1 MRYKNSIKLIID
13 KRKLDTLMRLNCPI
27 EILMNLILK
36 NELKLTGD
44 ELIDD
49 NLESL
54 IEIKQ
59 FNNWG
64 GNREGAGRPIKNQ
77 LENQDENQLENQD
90 DNQDENQDAN
100 QVGDKDKDIDK
111 DIDKL
116 SNSIPNSID
125 IGNITNIEGK
135 KFKKPTLEEV
145 KQYCLERGNNIDAE
159 KFINS
164 NEAKGWMIG
173 KNKMKD
179 WKAAIR
185 TWERNQIKWNT
196 EQKQEK
202 KWSY

>member
-1 MRYKNSIKLIID
+1 MRYKNSVKIIID
-13 KRKLDTLMRLNCPI
+13 KRKLDTLLRLNCPI
-27 EILMNLILK
+27 EVLIDLVFR
-36 NELKLTGD
+36 NKLNFTGD
-44 ELIDD
+44 SLIDD

-54 IEIKQ
+54 LEIKE

-64 GNREGAGRPIKNQ
+64 GSREGSGRPHKNQ
-77 LENQDENQLENQD
+77 LENQLENQD
-90 DNQDENQDAN
+90 DNQDENQDIN
-100 QVGDKDKDIDK
+100 QVGDKDKDKDKDINK

-116 SNSIPNSID
+116 SNSIPNKID
-125 IGNITNIEGK
+125 ISNITNIEIK

-159 KFINS
+159 RFIDS

-185 TWERNQIKWNT
+185 TWERNQIKWNV

>member
-1 MRYKNSIKLIID
+1 MRYKNSVKLIID

-27 EILMNLILK
+27 EILMSLILK

-90 DNQDENQDAN
+90 GNQDII
-100 QVGDKDKDIDK
+100 QVGDKDK

-116 SNSIPNSID
+116 SNSIPNRID
-125 IGNITNIEGK
+125 ISSITNIEIK
-135 KFKKPTLEEV
+135 KFKKPTLKEV

-185 TWERNQIKWNT
+185 TWERNQIKWNN

>member
-27 EILMNLILK
+27 EILINLILK

-59 FNNWG
+59 FSNWG
-64 GNREGAGRPIKNQ
+64 GNRKGAGRPIKNQ
-77 LENQDENQLENQD
+77 LENQDENQDGNQD
-90 DNQDENQDAN
+90 II

-116 SNSIPNSID
+116 SNSIDID
-125 IGNITNIEGK
+125 NITNIKDK
-135 KFKKPTLEEV
+135 KFKKPTIEEI
-145 KQYCLERGNNIDAE
+145 KQYCLERGNSIDSE
-159 KFINS
+159 HFYNHYETI
-164 NEAKGWMIG
+164 GWMIG

-185 TWERNQIKWNT
+185 TWERNQIKWNS
-196 EQKQEK
+196 EQKQEEK
-202 KWSY
+202 SPYRMA